1 MKRAWTWKNVDM
13 PAPLALKL
21 QQEFEVSFFRKA
33 LEHDPENIDVLVF
46 LGDTFSKRGMTVD
59 GLEIDKRLVHIC
71 PEEPTFYYNLACS
84 HSLLGQLEQA
94 FSALEKAIQLGY
106 QNFEHLQKDSDL
118 DNLRKDHRFISL
130 LKSVTR

>member
-1 MKRAWTWKNVDM
+1 MKRASTWKNVDM

-33 LEHDPENIDVLVF
+33 LEHDPENIDVLVY

-59 GLEIDKRLVHIC
+59 GREIDKRLVRIC

-84 HSLLGQLEQA
+84 YSLLGQLEQA
-94 FSALEKAIQLGY
+94 FSALEKAIQL
-106 QNFEHLQKDSDL
+106 
-118 DNLRKDHRFISL
+118 
-130 LKSVTR
+130 